1 MLCLSLNSK
10 PNPTCTSNPGIASKC
25 PKMTKK
31 IICAPQIM
39 FNSGGNLRVIF
50 IFYLKFEIK
59 GSWACVQNFRKKCW
73 FMDFSLNWQDSGQGI
88 QKRPG
93 SDRVKKI
100 FNWKVVV
107 TAERILT
114 FNVHNSHGIKLVTR
128 LRVGLRNLGKH
139 KFRHNTQI

>member
-1 MLCLSLNSK
+1 M
-10 PNPTCTSNPGIASKC
+10 
-25 PKMTKK
+25 
-31 IICAPQIM
+31 
-39 FNSGGNLRVIF
+39 
-50 IFYLKFEIK
+50 
-59 GSWACVQNFRKKCW
+59 
-73 FMDFSLNWQDSGQGI
+73 